1 MNNPRI
7 YNEIGPGQR
16 VSLTKLAVEKFEQ
29 TGRPFR
35 IAIDISIWNF
45 EVQGGKG
52 EFEFLLLRF
61 GAQFLQLKVAPIRH
75 CEPYFIGS

>member
-1 MNNPRI
+1 M
-7 YNEIGPGQR
+7 
-16 VSLTKLAVEKFEQ
+16 SLTKLAVEKFEQ

-52 EFEFLLLRF
+52 EFEFL
-61 GAQFLQLKVAPIRH
+61 FL
-75 CEPYFIGS
+75 

>member
-1 MNNPRI
+1 M
-7 YNEIGPGQR
+7 
-16 VSLTKLAVEKFEQ
+16 SLTKLAVEKFEQ

-52 EFEFLLLRF
+52 KFEFLLLKF
-61 GAQFLQLKVAPIRH
+61 WGTMLTT
-75 CEPYFIGS
+75 